1 MCGIAAIFSFQA
13 NAPLVDAGE
22 LDAVRDHMAPRG
34 PDGAGAWIANDG
46 RIGLAHRRLAII
58 DLSDGA
64 AQPMEIDGGR
74 FRITFNG
81 EIYNYRALR
90 EELTAKGVQFKT
102 QSDTEV
108 VLQLYAMYGEE
119 VVSRLRGMFAF
130 AIWDEAKRGLFVARD
145 PLGIK
150 PLYYAENGSAFRL
163 ASQVKA
169 LMAGGHMETDPDP
182 AGHVGFFLFGH
193 VPEPHTLYRDI
204 RALPAGHTV
213 WVDGNGV
220 GDPKSY
226 FDVPSIFAEAVN
238 GTLDVSLRGALL
250 DSVRHHLEA
259 DVPVGVFLSSGLDS
273 ATISA
278 LAAETHGAGLN
289 TITLAFE
296 EFSGTARDEA
306 PLAEEVARTYGASH
320 QTKVVARSDFLAAR
334 QHLLDSMDQPSIDG
348 VNTYFVAKVAV
359 EAGLK
364 VALSGVGGDE
374 LFGGYDTF
382 RQVPKL
388 VGALGGI
395 PGVGALGRAFRIVSA
410 PVARRLTS
418 PKFAGLLE
426 FGTRYGDAYFLR
438 RGLYA
443 PWELSSVLDPDFA
456 ALGWKTLE
464 ARSRLED
471 AHSAITDPRKKI
483 AALEMCFYMRNQLLR
498 DADWAGMAHSL
509 EIRTP
514 LVDATLLRTLAQ
526 FSFTKADLAATPKVP
541 LPEALLN
548 KPKTGFFIPVQDWLK
563 PESSAP
569 SRGYR
574 GWASDVYEAFLHPEN
589 QVI

>member
-13 NAPLVDAGE
+13 DAPRIDTGE
-22 LDAVRDHMAPRG
+22 LEAIRDHMVPRG
-34 PDGAGAWIANDG
+34 PDGKGAWIANDS

-64 AQPMEIDGGR
+64 AQPMEIEDGR
-74 FRITFNG
+74 YRITLNG

-90 EELTAKGVQFKT
+90 DELIAKGLQFRT

-108 VLQLYAMYGEE
+108 VLQLYAMYGEKA
-119 VVSRLRGMFAF
+119 VLRLRGMFAF
-130 AIWDEAKRGLFVARD
+130 AIWDEAKRGLFVARG
-145 PLGIK
+145 PMGIK
-150 PLYYAENGSAFRL
+150 PLYYTNDGSTFRL

-169 LMAGGHMETDPDP
+169 LMAGGHVETDPDP

-204 RALPAGHTV
+204 RALPAGHTL
-213 WVDGNGV
+213 WVDEKGMQ
-220 GDPKSY
+220 DPKSY
-226 FDVPSIFAEAVN
+226 FDVSGILADTAN
-238 GTLDVSLRGALL
+238 GTPDKSLREALL
-250 DSVRHHLEA
+250 ESVRHHLVA

-273 ATISA
+273 ATITA

-289 TITLAFE
+289 TITLAFA
-296 EFSGTARDEA
+296 EFAGTSTDEA
-306 PLAEEVARTYGASH
+306 PLAEEVARTCNTNH
-320 QTKVVARSDFLAAR
+320 QTVVVARNDFLAAR
-334 QHLLDSMDQPSIDG
+334 QHILAAMDQPSIDG
-348 VNTYFVAKVAV
+348 VNTYFVAKAAA

-364 VALSGVGGDE
+364 VALSGLGGDE
-374 LFGGYDTF
+374 LFGGYNTF

-395 PGVGALGRAFRIVSA
+395 PGMGALGKAFRIVAA
-410 PVARRLTS
+410 PVARRFTS

-426 FGTRYGDAYFLR
+426 YGTRYGDAYLLR

-443 PWELSSVLDPDFA
+443 PWELPSVLDPDFA
-456 ALGWKTLE
+456 AQGWQSLE
-464 ARSRLED
+464 ARLRLED
-471 AHSAITDPRKKI
+471 AHSGISGPRKKI

-526 FSFTKADLAATPKVP
+526 CAFTKADMATTPATP
-541 LPEALLN
+541 LPSVVVN
-548 KPKTGFFIPVQDWLK
+548 KPKTGFSIPVQDWLM
-563 PESSAP
+563 EGTSAP

-574 GWASDVYEAFLHPEN
+574 GWAGEVYGAFRRTEN
-589 QVI
+589 QVE